1 MKLWK
6 EGSGTEVLR
15 GSDFREIHWL
25 TSFLNLWIW
34 GKFSGLGSGLNE
46 GTHKRV
52 KGIQAESQVLGVNN
66 ELHFRC
72 IQFVM
77 CLWDIKRFLIE
88 SWKMNLHFRINV
100 GL

>member
-25 TSFLNLWIW
+25 TRFLNLWIW

-88 SWKMNLHFRINV
+88 KLENESTFQD
-100 GL
+100 

>member
-6 EGSGTEVLR
+6 EGSGSKVIR

-25 TSFLNLWIW
+25 TRFLNLWIW
-34 GKFSGLGSGLNE
+34 GKFSGLGSGLNK

>member
-6 EGSGTEVLR
+6 EGSGSEVIR

-25 TSFLNLWIW
+25 TRFLNLWIW